1 MTIKSGSVPR
11 LTGDP
16 AQTVVIEEDSF
27 ACTFDITNVQD
38 VQLSGDCLT
47 IDLSSMYPK
56 FKNMGESFDWLG
68 IALGSGDHAPTID
81 ENLEVVVQTFPNQRA
96 RGYVGWGGTFVTV
109 PDHGE
114 NVGPVIYFQ
123 MYEVPEPTTS
133 TLSLLALA
141 ALATRRRRTR

>member
-38 VQLSGDCLT
+38 VQLSGNCLT

-56 FKNMGESFDWLG
+56 FKDMGESFDWLG

-81 ENLEVVVQTFPNQRA
+81 ENLEVVVQTLPNQRA
-96 RGYVGWGGTFVTV
+96 RGYVGCTFVTV
-109 PDHGE
+109 PEHGE
-114 NVGPVIYFQ
+114 NVGPVIYFH
-123 MYEVPEPTTS
+123 MYEVPEPATS

-141 ALATRRRRTR
+141 ALVARRRRSR